1 MTGDGRLIIKNA
13 LISVSDKTGLEKL
26 VTCLDENKVSIFSTG
41 GTAKFIESLGINVT
55 KVSEITNFPE
65 IMDGRVKTLNPL
77 IYGGILNRI
86 GIDDDIQKE
95 HGMINL
101 DLMVINLYPF
111 EETISGNNVDEVDA
125 IENIDIGGPSMIR
138 AAAKNFYNKAVLT
151 DPEDYEWFINVLND
165 DNCSVSETDRR
176 ELALKAFSKTAMYDS
191 AIHNYFSQKDDIRER
206 KKTINLETLDQ
217 ALEMPNEIP
226 LGLKKISDL
235 RYGENPHQQ
244 AGLYITHKQ
253 EGSLANAK
261 IIQGKELSYNNFLD
275 ANTAMKCVMEFDDPA
290 CVIVKHV
297 NPCGVATGRDLNHAY
312 HRSFQTDPESAFGG
326 VIAFNRSVDNDLAKN
341 IIKNQFVEVLI
352 APDFTGDA
360 LDALKEKKNIR
371 VISKKFVKKKSNR
384 SDSEDFAIQVIDGG
398 FLVQEDDYQ
407 IMDKADSLG
416 FEVSTDRVPTEE
428 QFSDL
433 IFAWKVCKYI
443 KSNAIIFAKNQ
454 QTIGIGAG
462 QMSRVNS
469 AKIAALKAA
478 AANLDT
484 KGSVMASDGFF
495 PFSDSIEMASNN
507 GISCIIQPGGS
518 IKDNEVIEEANKQNI
533 AMVFTH
539 MRHFRH

>member
-1 MTGDGRLIIKNA
+1 MSKDKLVKIKTA

-41 GTAKFIESLGINVT
+41 GTAKFIESLGINVR

-95 HGMINL
+95 YGMINL

-111 EETISGNNVDEVDA
+111 EETISGNNADEADA

-151 DPEDYEWFINVLND
+151 DPEDYFWFIKILND
-165 DNCSVSETDRR
+165 DNCSVSERTRR
-176 ELALKAFSKTAMYDS
+176 ELALKAFRKTAMYDS
-191 AIHNYFSQKDDIRER
+191 AIHNYFSPKDDIREWVYEEEYDEEYPS
-206 KKTINLETLDQ
+206 I
-217 ALEMPNEIP
+217 EMPDEIP
-226 LGLKKISDL
+226 LGLKKISNL

-261 IIQGKELSYNNFLD
+261 IFQGKELSYNNFLD

-297 NPCGVATGRDLNHAY
+297 NPCGVATGTDLNHAY
-312 HRSFQTDPESAFGG
+312 HKSFETDPESAFGG
-326 VIAFNRSVDNDLAKN
+326 VIAFNRSVDNDLARN

-352 APDFTGDA
+352 APDFTQDA
-360 LDALKEKKNIR
+360 LYALKEKRNIR
-371 VISKKFVKKKSNR
+371 VISKKFAKKPNT
-384 SDSEDFAIQVIDGG
+384 SDWNDWTIQAIDGG

-407 IMDKADSLG
+407 IIEKRDIE
-416 FEVSTDRVPTEE
+416 FEVTTDKEPTEE

-478 AANLDT
+478 AANLET

>member
-1 MTGDGRLIIKNA
+1 MSKDKLVKIKTA

-95 HGMINL
+95 YGMINL

-111 EETISGNNVDEVDA
+111 EETISGNNVDEADA

-138 AAAKNFYNKAVLT
+138 AAAKNFNNKAVLT
-151 DPEDYEWFINVLND
+151 DPEDYEWFIDVLND
-165 DNCSVSETDRR
+165 DNCSVSERVRR
-176 ELALKAFSKTAMYDS
+176 GLALKAFRKTAMYDS
-191 AIHNYFSQKDDIRER
+191 AIHNYFSPKNDIREW
-206 KKTINLETLDQ
+206 KIINHEKLER
-217 ALEMPNEIP
+217 ALKMPDEIP

-244 AGLYITHKQ
+244 AGLYINHKQ

-297 NPCGVATGRDLNHAY
+297 NPCGVATGKDLNHAY
-312 HRSFQTDPESAFGG
+312 HKSFQTDPESAFGG
-326 VIAFNRSVDNDLAKN
+326 VIAFNRSVDNDLARN

-352 APDFTGDA
+352 APDFTEDA

-371 VISKKFVKKKSNR
+371 VISKPNR
-384 SDSEDFAIQVIDGG
+384 SDRNDWTIQAIDGG

-407 IMDKADSLG
+407 MIDKADIE
-416 FEVSTDRVPTEE
+416 FEVTTDKEPTEE

-478 AANLDT
+478 AAKLET
-484 KGSVMASDGFF
+484 RGSVMASDGFF

>member
-1 MTGDGRLIIKNA
+1 MTGDGRLKIKNA
-13 LISVSDKTGLEKL
+13 LVSVSDKTGLEKL
-26 VTCLDENKVSIFSTG
+26 VTCLDQNKVSIFSTG
-41 GTAKFIESLGINVT
+41 GTAEFIESLGINVT

-95 HGMINL
+95 YGMINL

-111 EETISGNNVDEVDA
+111 EETISGNNADEADA

-138 AAAKNFYNKAVLT
+138 AAAKNFHNKAVLT
-151 DPEDYEWFINVLND
+151 DPEDYFWFIDILND
-165 DNCSVSETDRR
+165 DNCSVSERTRR
-176 ELALKAFSKTAMYDS
+176 KLALKAFRKTAMYDS
-191 AIHNYFSQKDDIRER
+191 AIHNYFSPKDDIREWLYDEEYPEEYPS
-206 KKTINLETLDQ
+206 I
-217 ALEMPNEIP
+217 EMPDEIP
-226 LGLKKISDL
+226 LGLKKISNL

-261 IIQGKELSYNNFLD
+261 IFQGKELSYNNFLD

-297 NPCGVATGRDLNHAY
+297 NPCGVATGTDLNHAY
-312 HRSFQTDPESAFGG
+312 HKSFETDPESAFGG
-326 VIAFNRSVDNDLAKN
+326 VIAFNRSVDNDLARN

-352 APDFTGDA
+352 APDYTEDA

-371 VISKKFVKKKSNR
+371 VISKKFAKKKPNT
-384 SDSEDFAIQVIDGG
+384 SDWNDWTIQAIDGG

-407 IMDKADSLG
+407 IIEKRDIE
-416 FEVSTDRVPTEE
+416 FEVTTDKEPTEE

-478 AANLDT
+478 AANLET